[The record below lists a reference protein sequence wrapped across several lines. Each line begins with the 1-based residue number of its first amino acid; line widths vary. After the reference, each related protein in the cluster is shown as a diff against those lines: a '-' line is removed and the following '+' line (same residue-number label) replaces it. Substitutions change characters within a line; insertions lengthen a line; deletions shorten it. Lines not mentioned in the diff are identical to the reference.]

1 MKIKN
6 LLLKNKSLK
15 QTLFKNTVWL
25 SVSKVITHILT
36 AILGIFIARTLG
48 ATNYG
53 LLGFAISFTGLFS
66 ILSELG
72 LHFIIIREINQ
83 NQNAKNDLGTLLS
96 LKLFLGFLAFFII
109 IGCSFFIKNIE
120 VRPLIIIFAA
130 VTSLGS
136 ITLFFTAIFRALQK
150 MEYVALTELVQAIM
164 LFIGGFLIIV
174 LNPIVTLVA
183 YAYLLSSLLSVLVVV
198 IVAKRLSILPRL
210 TLNLK
215 VAKKYLSLS
224 WPLALSTVFT
234 TIYVQIDSVMMG
246 FRGMITEVGWYQ
258 ACNKIMNI
266 VIIPGGIIKTVF
278 FPAISLAYKEKKGYF
293 QKNINIFFN
302 TLMFL
307 ALPISI
313 GGFLLS
319 HDIILFIYGK
329 NFLPSALSLK
339 ILIISI
345 IPILFIMLTDS
356 IFIAIRR
363 QKIIIYTT
371 GLTALLN
378 IILNFILIPRYSL
391 YGAAVA
397 TTISYIFYF
406 LLSLIILKKINIK
419 LNIQPLAIILI
430 ATLIMAIF
438 ILSGI
443 TQNINIILQIIIA
456 GFIYIL
462 TFGLSKFIFNYTKI
476 KY

>member
-6 LLLKNKSLK
+6 LLLKKI
-15 QTLFKNTVWL
+15 
-25 SVSKVITHILT
+25 ITHILT

-53 LLGFAISFTGLFS
+53 LIGFAISFTGLFS

-72 LHFIIIREINQ
+72 LHFIVIREINQ
-83 NQNAKNDLGTLLS
+83 NQNAKNDLGALLW
-96 LKLFLGFLAFFII
+96 LKLFLGFLTFSII
-109 IGCSFFIKNIE
+109 IGCSFFIKNTE

-130 VTSLGS
+130 VTSLSS

-150 MEYVALTELVQAIM
+150 MEYVALTELIQTII
-164 LFIGGFLIIV
+164 LFVGGFLVIF

-183 YAYLLSSLLSVLVVV
+183 YAYLLSSLLSVFVVV
-198 IVAKRLSILPRL
+198 IIAKHLSMLPRPI
-210 TLNLK
+210 LNLK
-215 VAKKYLSLS
+215 IAKKYLSLS
-224 WPLALSTVFT
+224 WPLALSTIFT

-246 FRGMITEVGWYQ
+246 LWKMITEVGWYQ
-258 ACNKIMNI
+258 AAYKIINI
-266 VIIPGGIIKTVF
+266 VVVPGGIIKTVF

-307 ALPISI
+307 AFPISV

-329 NFLPSALSLK
+329 KFLPSALSLK
-339 ILIISI
+339 ILIISV

-363 QKIIIYTT
+363 QKIIIYAT

-378 IILNFILIPRYSL
+378 ITLNFILIPKYSL
-391 YGAAVA
+391 YGAAIA
-397 TTISYIFYF
+397 TTTSYTFYF
-406 LLSLIILKKINIK
+406 LFSLIILKKLNIK
-419 LNIQPLAIILI
+419 LNIKPLIIILI
-430 ATLIMAIF
+430 ATLIMCGF
-438 ILSGI
+438 IISDI
-443 TQNINIILQIIIA
+443 AQNINIVLQIIIA
-456 GFIYIL
+456 GLIYVL
-462 TFGLSKFIFNYTKI
+462 TFGLLKFILNYTKI